1 MTGTTILLDDGSPI
15 STDHDN
21 KKEYRVKR
29 GFVVAIG
36 GAAIVVA
43 GLAGCSSNKSSEATQ
58 TAASG
63 TGKAKVTI
71 DGQDQNI
78 QGAISCV
85 TQGDTVN
92 IAIGETQPGATAG
105 IGAQVSTGDNPTVKN
120 VALGTVNGVAL
131 AYTAGTGQGNAEAKK
146 DGKTY
151 KISGNAV
158 GADMSNPMAGMQNK
172 PFELEVTCP

>member
-1 MTGTTILLDDGSPI
+1 MT
-15 STDHDN
+15 
-21 KKEYRVKR
+21 KENSVKR
-29 GFVVAIG
+29 GFVVAVG

-43 GLAGCSSNKSSEATQ
+43 GLAGCSDKKSSEATE

-63 TGKAKVTI
+63 TGKAKVTV

-92 IAIGETQPGATAG
+92 IAIGETTQGATTG
-105 IGAQVSTGDNPTVKN
+105 IGAQVSTGDSPTVKN
-120 VALGTVNGVAL
+120 VALGTVNGIAL

-151 KISGNAV
+151 TITGNAV
-158 GADMSNPMAGMQNK
+158 GADMANPMAGMQTK
-172 PFELEVTCP
+172 PFQIEVTCP

>member
-1 MTGTTILLDDGSPI
+1 M
-15 STDHDN
+15 
-21 KKEYRVKR
+21 KR

-78 QGAISCV
+78 QGSISCV

-92 IAIGETQPGATAG
+92 IAIGETQPGANAG
-105 IGAQVSTGDNPTVKN
+105 IGAQVTTGDNPTVKN

-131 AYTAGTGQGNAEAKK
+131 AYTAGTGQGNADAKK

>member
-1 MTGTTILLDDGSPI
+1 M
-15 STDHDN
+15 
-21 KKEYRVKR
+21 KR

-71 DGQDQNI
+71 DGKDQNI
-78 QGAISCV
+78 QGDIGCV

-92 IAIGETQPGATAG
+92 IAIGDTAPGSTTG
-105 IGAQVSTGDNPTVKN
+105 ISAQVTTGDSPTVKN
-120 VALGTVNGVAL
+120 VALGTVDGIAL

-151 KISGNAV
+151 TISGNAV
-158 GADMSNPMAGMQNK
+158 GADMSNPMAGMQTK
-172 PFELEVTCP
+172 PFTDRGDLPVA

>member
-1 MTGTTILLDDGSPI
+1 M
-15 STDHDN
+15 
-21 KKEYRVKR
+21 KR
-29 GFVVAIG
+29 GFVVAVG

-43 GLAGCSSNKSSEATQ
+43 GLAGCSSDKSSNATE

-92 IAIGETQPGATAG
+92 IAIGDTSNPGSTSG
-105 IGAQVSTGDNPTVKN
+105 IGAQVSTGDSPTVKN

-131 AYTAGTGQGNAEAKK
+131 AYTAGTGQGNADVKK

-158 GADMSNPMAGMQNK
+158 GADMSNPMAGMQTK

>member
-1 MTGTTILLDDGSPI
+1 M
-15 STDHDN
+15 
-21 KKEYRVKR
+21 KR
-29 GFVVAIG
+29 GFVVALG

-63 TGKAKVTI
+63 TGKAKVTV
-71 DGQDQNI
+71 DGKDQNI
-78 QGAISCV
+78 QGTIACV

-92 IAIGETQPGATAG
+92 MAIGDTAPGSTTG
-105 IGAQVSTGDNPTVKN
+105 IGAQVTTGDSPTVKN
-120 VALGTVNGVAL
+120 VALGTVDGIAL

-151 KISGNAV
+151 TISGNAV
-158 GADMSNPMAGMQNK
+158 GADMSNPMAGMQTK
-172 PFELEVTCP
+172 PFQIEVTCP